1 MKKTITIIIL
11 IIICLGLGGYI
22 AYDKLYAK
30 EEIKGTEETTKKADP
45 KDAVTVNTMTYTET
59 DAAGGIKTVEYPKFE
74 NNNVDMEELNSVTQE
89 TAMLLLNLTKKSPS
103 NDGENIKVGYRY
115 AIKNN
120 ILVVSIFYPEWYKD
134 GNSYILSK
142 VYDLKTNKII
152 EPTMYEFAKLMD
164 ITDYTDDELKNAD
177 PDCSRYYVNE
187 ENNVSIFLAD
197 GQCA

>member
-1 MKKTITIIIL
+1 MKKTIAIIIL

-22 AYDKLYAK
+22 AYDKLYAEK
-30 EEIKGTEETTKKADP
+30 ETKGTEETTEKAAP
-45 KDAVTVNTMTYTET
+45 KDTVTVNTMTYTET

-74 NNNVDMEELNSVTQE
+74 NNNVEMEELNSVTQE
-89 TAMLLLNLTKKSPS
+89 TAMLLLKLTKKYPS
-103 NDGENIKVGYRY
+103 NEGKNIKVGYRY
-115 AIKNN
+115 TIKNN
-120 ILVVSIFYPEWYKD
+120 ILVVSAFYEWYNE